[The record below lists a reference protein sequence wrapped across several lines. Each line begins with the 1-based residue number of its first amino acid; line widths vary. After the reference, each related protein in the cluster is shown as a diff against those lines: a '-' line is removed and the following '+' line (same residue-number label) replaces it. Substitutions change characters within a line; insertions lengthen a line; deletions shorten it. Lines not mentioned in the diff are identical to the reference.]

1 MALSLARYELK
12 IPDLDPAHDGLV
24 IAHITDVHVG
34 LVTPKKRIRRAV
46 ELANEARP
54 DVVFLTGDYVCYGR
68 KFVRVMGERLRGLEA
83 KAGVVAT
90 LGNHDHWTDPTGV
103 AGELRRNG
111 YDVLQNDNVT
121 LYPRGVPLTV
131 VGIDDAVTHNHD
143 VGRAYRG
150 VAARG
155 TQICLTHCPELADE
169 AAARGA
175 KLVVAGHTH
184 GGQVHLKGVTEPMYR
199 RLTKRRYLS
208 GWYEVGQALLYVNR
222 GVGSSAVPV
231 RAGVGARSEVALFT
245 LRSGACSGA

>member
-1 MALSLARYELK
+1 MALSLAKYELS
-12 IPDLDPAHDGLV
+12 IPDLDPAHDGLR

-46 ELANEARP
+46 ELANDAKP
-54 DVVFLTGDYVCYGR
+54 DLVLLTGDYVCYGR
-68 KFVRVMGERLRGLEA
+68 KFISVMGERLRGLEA
-83 KAGVVAT
+83 KDGVVAT
-90 LGNHDHWTDPTGV
+90 LGNHDYWTDAAGV
-103 AGELRRNG
+103 ADELSRNG
-111 YDVLQNDNVT
+111 YDVLCNASVT
-121 LYPRGVPLTV
+121 LTPRGVPLTV
-131 VGIDDAVTHNHD
+131 VGIDDAITHHDD

-150 VAARG
+150 VRARG

-175 KLVVAGHTH
+175 HLVVAGHTH
-184 GGQVHLKGVTEPMYR
+184 GGQVNVRGVTERMYR

-231 RAGVGARSEVALFT
+231 RAGAMARSEVALFT
-245 LRSGACSGA
+245 LRRPA